1 MQSIRFT
8 SDNMKVLL
16 ISILKFGLGILY
28 APIKL
33 FKTKNRIVYLSRQ
46 SNDKSL
52 DMRLL
57 EEAVKKECPNTEQVF
72 RLRMIPDGFFGKIS
86 YCFSVIG
93 DMYYLA
99 TSKVAILDTYSI
111 TVSCLR
117 HKKSLKVIQ
126 MWHALGA
133 LKKFGLQSV
142 GTKEGRD
149 EKVSRAMCMHKNYD
163 YVLAPS
169 KKTAKFY
176 MEAFGCDSS
185 KIKICSLPRVDD
197 ILTDNNASSRFFSE
211 NPGLSHDKIVLYL
224 PTFRDRE
231 AYVAEMLKVEFR
243 GLEGY
248 HLIISAHPLF
258 SKIKVE
264 DEFSYSGRFSTYD
277 LMKVA
282 DVIITDYSACAFEA
296 SVLMK
301 PLYFFVPDYDEYSKE
316 RGINVELKEEMPT
329 ATFEDAE
336 KLVNSIKSNNYDF
349 DSLYKFKSDYVENT
363 KANNAEILAKFISML
378 V

>member
-1 MQSIRFT
+1 
-8 SDNMKVLL
+8 MKVLL
-16 ISILKFGLGILY
+16 IEILKFFLRIIY

-33 FKTKNRIVYLSRQ
+33 FKTKDRIVYLSRQ

-57 EEAVKKECPNTEQVF
+57 EKEIDKQCPNTEQVF
-72 RLRMIPDGFFGKIS
+72 RLKMIPESLGGKIS

-111 TVSCLR
+111 TVSCLK
-117 HKKSLKVIQ
+117 HKKNLKVIQ

-149 EKVSRAMCMHKNYD
+149 EKISRAMCMHKNYD
-163 YVLAPS
+163 YVLSPS

-176 MEAFGCDSS
+176 MEAFGCDNS
-185 KIKICSLPRVDD
+185 KIKICSLPKVDD
-197 ILTDNNASSRFFSE
+197 ILTDNNAASRFFTE

-224 PTFRDRE
+224 PTFRERD
-231 AYVAEMLKVEFR
+231 AYIAEQLKAEFR
-243 GLEGY
+243 DVDGY
-248 HLIISAHPLF
+248 RLIISAHPLF
-258 SKIKVE
+258 SKIKIE
-264 DEFSYSGRFSTYD
+264 NEFSYSGDFSTYD
-277 LMKVA
+277 LMKIA

-296 SVLMK
+296 SVLMIVTCK
-301 PLYFFVPDYDEYSKE
+301 K
-316 RGINVELKEEMPT
+316 RQRI
-329 ATFEDAE
+329 
-336 KLVNSIKSNNYDF
+336 
-349 DSLYKFKSDYVENT
+349 FK
-363 KANNAEILAKFISML
+363 
-378 V
+378 

>member
-1 MQSIRFT
+1 
-8 SDNMKVLL
+8 MKVLL
-16 ISILKFGLGILY
+16 IEILKILLKIIY

-52 DMRLL
+52 DMKLL
-57 EEAVKKECPNTEQVF
+57 EEAINNECPNTEQVF
-72 RLRMIPDGFFGKIS
+72 RLKMIPESLPGKFA
-86 YCFSVIG
+86 YCFSIIG

-99 TSKVAILDTYSI
+99 TSKVAIIDTYSI
-111 TVSCLR
+111 TVSCLK

-149 EKVSRAMCMHKNYD
+149 EKISRAMCMHKNYD

-176 MEAFGCDSS
+176 MEAFGCDNS

-197 ILTDNNASSRFFSE
+197 ILTDNGCASRFFTE
-211 NPGLSHDKIVLYL
+211 NPALSDKKIVLYL
-224 PTFRDRE
+224 PTFRERD
-231 AYVAEMLKVEFR
+231 AYVAEKLKVEFDE
-243 GLEGY
+243 LADY

-258 SKIKVE
+258 SKIKIE
-264 DEFSYSGRFSTYD
+264 DKFSYSGDFSTYD
-277 LMKVA
+277 LMKIA

-301 PLYFFVPDYDEYSKE
+301 PLYFFVPDYEEYSKE
-316 RGINVELKEEMPT
+316 RGINVNLKEEMPS

-336 KLVNSIKSNNYDF
+336 ALVNAIKSNSYDF
-349 DSLYKFKSDYVENT
+349 DMLYKFKSEYVENS

-378 V
+378 IA